1 MTMAAQGGSS
11 KSYLLLLPPARPTD
25 VKSTYEKSIL
35 EVLEILA
42 ANRKKEHETTVLEI
56 AVACPH
62 LVNVDSSTRRAL
74 YAETQALVAAVY
86 KLIVSVATRLS
97 LDIEDADGED
107 IRVLLVAWSSDV
119 TTHIKSYGP
128 AISIEALA
136 ASKRPWV
143 TAFGDESDAGVQFLQ
158 AFYNA
163 HNHVQS
169 DCAGCGNHEQQV
181 HALDD
186 TAKDQRLQ
194 KVAVGGTF
202 DHLHIGHKLL
212 LTMTAFA
219 LDAPCI
225 DNAKSTLVVGISS
238 ADLLKSKKHA
248 EYLESWTERA
258 HAVLNFL
265 SAIVDFDENTDTG
278 SSASAQTT
286 DEPSDGGAPKQTIT
300 HRFPCGLVVR
310 CIEITDP
317 CGPTITDSA
326 IDGLVLSAETRAGGQ
341 IINDKRKEQGW
352 NPLQVLEVDVLD
364 ADENARDPQSQ
375 DFHSKLSSTAIR
387 AKLAQSTG
395 T

>member
-1 MTMAAQGGSS
+1 MTMASQGGSS
-11 KSYLLLLPPARPTD
+11 ESYLLLLPSARPVD

-42 ANRKKEHETTVLEI
+42 ENRKKLHETTVLEI

-62 LVNVDSSTRRAL
+62 LVNVNSSTRRAL

-107 IRVLLVAWSSDV
+107 IRVLLVAWSPDV

-169 DCAGCGNHEQQV
+169 DCAGCGNHEQHS

-186 TAKDQRLQ
+186 TANDQRLR

-219 LDAPCI
+219 LDAPY
-225 DNAKSTLVVGISS
+225 DSATSALVIGISS
-238 ADLLKSKKHA
+238 ADLLMSKKHA

-265 SAIVDFDENTDTG
+265 RSIVDFDENTCTG
-278 SSASAQTT
+278 SSSFAQTA
-286 DEPSDGGAPKQTIT
+286 DKPSDGGAPKQTVI
-300 HRFPCGLVVR
+300 HRFSGGLVVH
-310 CIEITDP
+310 CVEITDP
-317 CGPTITDSA
+317 CGPTITDPA

-341 IINDKRKEQGW
+341 TINDKRKEQDW
-352 NPLQVLEVDVLD
+352 SPLQILEVDVLD
-364 ADENARDPQSQ
+364 ADENERDPQSQ

-387 AKLAQSTG
+387 AKLAQPTG